1 MSGCV
6 KFALPARGTQMA
18 GFTQPLRD
26 KFALLS
32 NMKVSKIQGF
42 WLIPTFSSSF
52 SHPSLRIYSRTPS
65 PFSLSP
71 ANQTLAA
78 KRTPILAANG
88 SSAHSSI
95 LPTEKW
101 MTESRQK
108 VPPDLDPSPL
118 SPSLPPS
125 TIHSYLS
132 LLHLSLALPSYVSV
146 CLVGAPRLCEA
157 DGVQQTRDG
166 ECSLRTN
173 CIAYMG

>member
-118 SPSLPPS
+118 SPSLHYSFISLPTTS
-125 TIHSYLS
+125 LS
-132 LLHLSLALPSYVSV
+132 SSSF
-146 CLVGAPRLCEA
+146 LCECMSGWGA
-157 DGVQQTRDG
+157 EITRG
-166 ECSLRTN
+166 GRSATN
-173 CIAYMG
+173 